1 MATEHIIVGTDDT
14 QADSAAILAPDLHRQ
29 AAPDAAL
36 AKTFHAHR
44 RGPFGSKHIFT
55 EAEGPGRYWVFNPVP
70 QKHASTW
77 KPVLWRGTTPNPPG
91 DGMQEVLLNDQRRAK
106 KRAYERGQKM
116 RRWFRM
122 KPTPPKNPLEEE
134 KVVTDLVMSLTM
146 KRPKGMGRSLKWS
159 LGGEQYT
166 WKGTR
171 QFLPARVKGWR
182 GISHDFKLVDS
193 HGAIIATYEK
203 DRWASF
209 KRAEKVGAPPNKRR
223 KFLGTLTTFLPSQP
237 NPVSAAARAVDTTTV
252 VAKDGG
258 STEHLNQSNEE
269 SLITQEPKK
278 KKAEKPDKI
287 LNLDGPHSGDLLEE
301 AVVFTCWMAFEGEHR
316 LRWKILDLLEEVAET
331 LGE

>member
-1 MATEHIIVGTDDT
+1 MHDPFGNTEQSTASPRTEPPKKIMATEHIIVGTDDT

-36 AKTFHAHR
+36 AKTFYAHR

-70 QKHASTW
+70 QKHANTW
-77 KPVLWRGTTPNPPG
+77 KPVLWRGDNPKYCPESARIGKARRTGFWNSFKIHLG
-91 DGMQEVLLNDQRRAK
+91 DGMQEVLLNNQRRAK
-106 KRAYERGQKM
+106 KRSYERGQKM

-171 QFLPARVKGWR
+171 RFLPARVKGWR
-182 GISHDFKLVDS
+182 GISHDFKVSHAAVQQSTQLPIKPRPPTSAPIADIITLVARRLTRS
-193 HGAIIATYEK
+193 HHRDVREGQ
-203 DRWASF
+203 
-209 KRAEKVGAPPNKRR
+209 VG
-223 KFLGTLTTFLPSQP
+223 
-237 NPVSAAARAVDTTTV
+237 V
-252 VAKDGG
+252 V
-258 STEHLNQSNEE
+258 
-269 SLITQEPKK
+269 
-278 KKAEKPDKI
+278 
-287 LNLDGPHSGDLLEE
+287 
-301 AVVFTCWMAFEGEHR
+301 
-316 LRWKILDLLEEVAET
+316 
-331 LGE
+331 